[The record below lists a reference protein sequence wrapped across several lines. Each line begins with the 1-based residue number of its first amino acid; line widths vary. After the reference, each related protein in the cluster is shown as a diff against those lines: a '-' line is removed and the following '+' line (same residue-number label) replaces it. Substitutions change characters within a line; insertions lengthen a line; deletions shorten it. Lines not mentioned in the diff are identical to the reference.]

1 MKRHLAH
8 SRPIYSL
15 LWCVS
20 HGAVE
25 WCALVCPLKMPVC
38 TSMGWYSHSPNGCP
52 MAILN
57 NHLNLDCAMSQAYD
71 RASEI
76 MLKYGQEIKPKKSS
90 QKNYAKYMANKSSQ
104 RNQVKKCPG
113 NQTKVCP
120 RNQANI
126 CPKKSSQST
135 MLSMANTVVTQKR
148 AYSRKSAHL
157 LLFARFLV

>member
-8 SRPIYSL
+8 SRPVYSL

-25 WCALVCPLKMPVC
+25 WCALVCWYC
-38 TSMGWYSHSPNGCP
+38 MGWYSRSPNVCP
-52 MAILN
+52 MAILD

-71 RASEI
+71 GASEI

-135 MLSMANTVVTQKR
+135 MLSMANTVVTRKR